1 MSAEMGVPVDE
12 VASQGAGLAFIA
24 YPEAMTRLPISPIW
38 SILFFC
44 MLLSLGLGSQVINTC

>member
-1 MSAEMGVPVDE
+1 MAHDLGVPVDE

-24 YPEAMTRLPISPIW
+24 YPEAMTKLPVSPFW

-44 MLLSLGLGSQVINTC
+44 MLLSLGLGSQVGVLK